1 MERGQPVHVL
11 AVAAHPDDVEQ
22 TCGGVLLCM
31 AERGYR
37 TAILDLMAGEMGSR
51 GTPAQRAAEAAEAA
65 RILWI
70 GERRNAGLPDT
81 RLENSLAA
89 RLRVAAIVR
98 GLRPRVEVSERI
110 GTAARTY
117 GARPEAVLPPSGA
130 ASAGTTREPFVNR
143 RPHSQDRSE
152 L

>member
-11 AVAAHPDDVEQ
+11 AVASHPDDVEQ
-22 TCGGVLLCM
+22 TCGQVLLRT

-37 TAILDLMAGEMGSR
+37 TAILDLTAGEMGSR
-51 GTPAQRAAEAAEAA
+51 GMPTQRVAEAPEAA
-65 RILWI
+65 RLLRV
-70 GERRNAGLPDT
+70 GERRNADLPDA
-81 RLENSLAA
+81 RLDNSLAA

-130 ASAGTTREPFVNR
+130 ASAGNDPRTVRKSAAALP
-143 RPHSQDRSE
+143 RPV
-152 L
+152 